1 MKKYLKIFLYSF
13 IYILLIL
20 VFAVMF
26 IVTTQAEVIKPNNSI
41 EPFQVVKIQLRSLK
55 ENDKPVKDNGILQT
69 WEFAHPNNQ
78 KYTGPIEKFK
88 SMLKSDS
95 FSMLINHREHQV
107 KEIYKSDDVH
117 AFEVVILDL
126 NKKYFKFNWKVEK
139 YKNDGPLKDCWLTT
153 AVSQPIDLGSSI

>member
-20 VFAVMF
+20 FFAVMF

-55 ENDKPVKDNGILQT
+55 ENDKPVKDNGIVQT

-107 KEIYKSDDVH
+107 KEIY
-117 AFEVVILDL
+117 
-126 NKKYFKFNWKVEK
+126 
-139 YKNDGPLKDCWLTT
+139 
-153 AVSQPIDLGSSI
+153 

>member
-1 MKKYLKIFLYSF
+1 MKKYLKIFLYFF

-55 ENDKPVKDNGILQT
+55 ENDKPVKDNGIVQT

-78 KYTGPIEKFK
+78 RVTGPIEKFK

-95 FSMLINHREHQV
+95 F
-107 KEIYKSDDVH
+107 
-117 AFEVVILDL
+117 
-126 NKKYFKFNWKVEK
+126 FNV
-139 YKNDGPLKDCWLTT
+139 N
-153 AVSQPIDLGSSI
+153 